1 LGHEIFYY
9 DSLSKNEQPIKMP
22 LCEKQKHSNMVDG
35 EDKIH
40 ILFYGD
46 NSLTVVLRQ
55 IKSGAVK
62 YK

>member
-1 LGHEIFYY
+1 LGHEILYY
-9 DSLSKNEQPIKMP
+9 DRLSKNEQPIKIP
-22 LCEKQKHSNMVDG
+22 LCEKQNNSNLVEG

-40 ILFYGD
+40 MLLYGD
-46 NSLTVVLRQ
+46 KSLTVVLRQ